1 MVCVWLNDGMIL
13 HGSRHHFW
21 FRRVVRLGKVS
32 KMSDGDAAQSR
43 SAIVLDLFDRYY
55 DRVYAFA
62 RRSVGAGVAEDAT
75 QEAFLR
81 LLQHPRLEELEISIS
96 YMLRVVQNILR
107 RRHTRTVRL
116 REILEREIKPRIRR
130 EENQMKAIYQRPE
143 PREVLQKMDLEEA
156 MGQLSNDERDT
167 IRLVVCEGLSYAE
180 AARSLGVSVTTL
192 NNWRHR
198 GLARLRGLV
207 HAEGVLQEKS
217 GRRYRGQ
224 TG

>member
-1 MVCVWLNDGMIL
+1 MVCVWLDGGMIL
-13 HGSRHHFW
+13 HGSRRHFW
-21 FRRVVRLGKVS
+21 FLRVVRPGKVS

-62 RRSVGAGVAEDAT
+62 RRSVGEAVAEDAT

-116 REILEREIKPRIRR
+116 REILEQE
-130 EENQMKAIYQRPE
+130 MKTQYRQRAAMQDAADVRPE
-143 PREVLQKMDLEEA
+143 PMELLLKLDLEEA
-156 MGQLSNDERDT
+156 MNNLSHDERDT
-167 IRLVVCEGLSYAE
+167 IRLVICEGLSYAA

-198 GLARLRGLV
+198 GLARLREYAN
-207 HAEGVLQEKS
+207 AEGLLRGKPVPRQR
-217 GRRYRGQ
+217 GR